1 MANRGDSFTV
11 TLKEAHLDWGE
22 HRNPTNR
29 EPIPGEGYIPIPRKY
44 AVGYSIYNSNHNPI
58 GWGYNLFKASSVDGF
73 LENVTLLAQGSSYA
87 GDVYAKQFSVQGN
100 LQMIGAWYRSQN
112 AMPGDSVRV
121 AWQGTD
127 TIMLEII

>member
-1 MANRGDSFTV
+1 MANRGDAFTV

-29 EPIPGEGYIPIPRKY
+29 EPISGEGYIPIPRKY
-44 AVGYSIYNSNHNPI
+44 AVSYSIYNSNHNPI
-58 GWGYNLFKASSVDGF
+58 GWGYNLFRANSADGF
-73 LENVTLLAQGSSYA
+73 LRNVTLLAQGSSCA
-87 GDVYAKQFSVQGN
+87 GDIYAKQFSVQGD

-112 AMPGDSVRV
+112 AQPNNVVRV
-121 AWQGTD
+121 AWQSPD